1 LYGWLAKLSSLGGSA
16 PTVPWNN
23 LPNIPTEPPTG
34 PVLGG
39 GTGRLTAHG
48 FDRTGLGAPGCD
60 FLKSG

>member
-1 LYGWLAKLSSLGGSA
+1 MLRFTFGEV
-16 PTVPWNN
+16 PTILTIGPV
-23 LPNIPTEPPTG
+23 G
-34 PVLGG
+34 VPVLGG